1 MSHRREAGAIPP
13 WVIPEEHK
21 RDSIKSGID
30 PNVKLNIESEGKEN
44 NNNNNNNITQKHDKA
59 NVTPGGSII
68 KPKKEQLYI
77 TGGQLV
83 NSNHI
88 QFANLLIEDGKVV
101 STGTNI
107 EVQPDTPTL
116 DATGMLIMPAG
127 IDMSTYLIKDIHSI
141 DTEAYI
147 NFTKEALLGGTTTIV
162 DTIICPK
169 DSSAVDLL
177 IKYKNAFKDTKF
189 WCDIIIRIGFME
201 IQENHLNEIEQLTKQ
216 HGINSF
222 LFIIDPMEMDK
233 TSKDSLYITNLLKAL
248 DKCKQ
253 TGSIAVIK
261 FDHLNKQNDLVLR
274 SIERCIF
281 LITTTNC
288 PVIFSSINEMNII
301 ESISKLKR
309 QIPPIHITVCCT
321 SNSLLPEIIHNQQ
334 FGNGLLPLLTNG
346 DIKLISSD
354 HSNIDTNEK
363 LNSLQTIRQ
372 RLITTWKAGV
382 PSGWLDASTFI
393 NLTSSNAAHYLGLY
407 PYKGC
412 LYPGSDA
419 DFICWSYNNITHCT
433 IQYPSIVIHHG
444 KLLVYNGNLIK
455 DISSIN
461 NNNNN
466 NNDLKMIPC
475 NHLNEIQS
483 NQPLGILKTGKLFPS
498 TIYDLVHAFERLR
511 KTNQIPVIREPWTMN
526 DLSGELTTISKITNN
541 HDNNSSNNNNEQM
554 KDANLQHLM
563 TMPINIRTIRGNRD
577 LHASGFSLSGA
588 QVDDDQPIRS
598 TIRTQQQSETRNPL
612 W

>member
-1 MSHRREAGAIPP
+1 MSHRREAGAVPP

-21 RDSIKSGID
+21 RSFIKNEIHPIPLNAD
-30 PNVKLNIESEGKEN
+30 HEVKEINSSDHTISEGSA
-44 NNNNNNNITQKHDKA
+44 IST
-59 NVTPGGSII
+59 IL

-83 NSNHI
+83 NSDHI
-88 QFANLLIEDGKVV
+88 QFANILIEDGKIV

-127 IDMSTYLIKDIHSI
+127 IDMSTYLIQDIHSI
-141 DTEAYI
+141 DTEAYVSY
-147 NFTKEALLGGTTTIV
+147 TKEALLGGTTTIV
-162 DTIICPK
+162 DTIVCPK
-169 DSSAVDLL
+169 GSSAIDLV
-177 IKYKNAFKDTKF
+177 IKYRNTFKEVKF
-189 WCDIIIRIGFME
+189 WCDIIIRIGFIE
-201 IQENHLNEIEQLTKQ
+201 GIQENQINEIEQLTKQ
-216 HGINSF
+216 YGINSF

-253 TGSIAVIK
+253 TGSIALIK
-261 FDHLNKQNDLVLR
+261 FDLRKATYDCSNDYLNKQNDLELR
-274 SIERCIF
+274 SIEKCIF
-281 LITTTNC
+281 LATSINC
-288 PVIFSSINEMNII
+288 PIIFTSINGMNII
-301 ESISKLKR
+301 EKISEAKR

-321 SNSLLPEIIHNQQ
+321 SNSLLSEIPHNQQ
-334 FGNGLLPLLTNG
+334 FGNGFLPLLTNG

-354 HSNIDTNEK
+354 YSDVDTDGK
-363 LNSLQTIRQ
+363 SNSLQTIRQ

-382 PSGWLDASTFI
+382 PTGWLDASTFVS
-393 NLTSSNAAHYLGLY
+393 LTSSNASHYLGLY

-419 DFICWSYNNITHCT
+419 DLICWSYENITDCT

-444 KLLVYNGNLIK
+444 RLVVYNGNLIK
-455 DISSIN
+455 GTT
-461 NNNNN
+461 
-466 NNDLKMIPC
+466 NDLMINPC
-475 NHLNEIQS
+475 NKLNECQS
-483 NQPLGILKTGKLFPS
+483 NQPQGSLQIGKLFPS
-498 TIYDLVHAFERLR
+498 TIYDQVNGFERLR
-511 KTNQIPVIREPWTMN
+511 KTNQIPIVREPWTMN
-526 DLSGELTTISKITNN
+526 NLNEELTTISKIPNN
-541 HDNNSSNNNNEQM
+541 LENNNQNSEQTKVCSSNEN
-554 KDANLQHLM
+554 LM
-563 TMPINIRTIRGNRD
+563 TMSTNIRTIRGNRD

-588 QVDDDQPIRS
+588 QVDDDRPIRS